1 MSRSVRVFQPDRAAP
16 VEHHSHALAIMAKA
30 PVPGSVK
37 SRLVPPLIDTRRLRS
52 IAAFSAICA
61 PRSNR

>member
-37 SRLVPPLIDTRRLRS
+37 SRLVPP
-52 IAAFSAICA
+52 
-61 PRSNR
+61 P